1 MHINAITKNSIDN
14 SNINTIADGFSYET
28 EYGRKITLHM
38 RSENQYTHTHK
49 KLRMYN
55 RNNNQ

>member
-49 KLRMYN
+49 KLRP
-55 RNNNQ
+55 